1 MVFLYS
7 EPQEEKGRCSRDEP
21 VEPGLPVDRAAH
33 LAPRRLLAKGEEAHH
48 AMPLPPAAAIA
59 TAAAAVPAI
68 TAATAAAAGTGGCTI
83 SDRATATV
91 IRSELAKVL

>member
-1 MVFLYS
+1 
-7 EPQEEKGRCSRDEP
+7 
-21 VEPGLPVDRAAH
+21 
-33 LAPRRLLAKGEEAHH
+33 
-48 AMPLPPAAAIA
+48 MPLPPAAAIA

>member
-1 MVFLYS
+1 MIFLYS

-48 AMPLPPAAAIA
+48 AMPLPASQLE
-59 TAAAAVPAI
+59 
-68 TAATAAAAGTGGCTI
+68 AGAGQ
-83 SDRATATV
+83 R
-91 IRSELAKVL
+91 